1 MKRAIFWLVILL
13 IWFGNTAVA
22 QITLRGF
29 ILNQDMFQTNESM
42 DVMLIRNRLRLNTET
57 YGENVY
63 GFASLDI
70 TNDIAD
76 STTTLPNLREVY
88 IDIYSNW
95 LDLRIGKQQVVW
107 GKTDGYFINDIVNPL
122 DLSYFLLQDFDD
134 IR

>member
-57 YGENVY
+57 FGENVGVLTHEVFNLEVINS
-63 GFASLDI
+63 GFHKILEDVVNNTESYDEAI
-70 TNDIAD
+70 TLFKDQ
-76 STTTLPNLREVY
+76 
-88 IDIYSNW
+88 
-95 LDLRIGKQQVVW
+95 IGLEAKAILQ
-107 GKTDGYFINDIVNPL
+107 
-122 DLSYFLLQDFDD
+122 SYFYQKRISNDSNS
-134 IR
+134 